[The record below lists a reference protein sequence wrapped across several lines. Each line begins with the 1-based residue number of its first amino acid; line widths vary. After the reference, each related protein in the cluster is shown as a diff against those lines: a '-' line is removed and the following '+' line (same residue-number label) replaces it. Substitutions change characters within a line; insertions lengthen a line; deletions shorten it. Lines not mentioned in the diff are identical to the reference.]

1 MALTGGGWPI
11 IGWAR
16 SAVAPVGGALSRLAI
31 HDLAAPV
38 LRHLLEQIQLPVDA
52 VDALVL
58 GNALGANGNPARMV
72 ALAAGLSTACPAIT
86 VDTQCCSGLDA
97 VTQACGMLALGQAQ
111 VVIAGGAEAWS
122 RAPLRMHRPWQANE
136 PALPYER
143 PAFAPPPFRDPD
155 MLEAAADTAQRLGI
169 SRQRQDA
176 YAIDSHHRAVQATD
190 RVALEIAPVAG
201 LTYDAYPRLMLPQRV
216 ARMPAVQQRLDGTGL
231 DCSLSVAGI
240 SPKADGAAFIVLAT
254 PKACE
259 RWHLQPQARWLGAV
273 SQGNAPEE
281 PMLCVIDPVK
291 TLLQRHQLHPT
302 QLSALELH
310 DAFAAQA
317 LALCDALDIPTTCLN
332 QQGGGIARGHP
343 IGASGAIALVRALS
357 QIKDKPPQ
365 ARAVACVAGAGGL
378 GTATLLAPW

>member
-16 SAVAPVGGALSRLAI
+16 SAVAPAGGALAPLAI

-97 VTQACGMLALGQAQ
+97 VTQACGLLALGQAQ

-122 RAPLRMHRPWQANE
+122 RAPLRMHRPVQPDK

-176 YAIDSHHRAVQATD
+176 YAIQSHHRAVQATD
-190 RVALEIAPVAG
+190 KVALEIAPVAG
-201 LTYDAYPRLMLPQRV
+201 LTYDAYPRLMLPQRM

-240 SPKADGAAFIVLAT
+240 SPKADGAALIVLAT
-254 PKACE
+254 PAACE
-259 RWHLQPQARWLGAV
+259 RWHLQPQARWLDAL
-273 SQGNAPEE
+273 SRGNAPEE
-281 PMLCVIDPVK
+281 PMLCVIDPVRA
-291 TLLQRHQLHPT
+291 LLQRHQLHPLD
-302 QLSALELH
+302 LSALELH

-317 LALCDALDIPTTCLN
+317 LALCDALDIPTTHLN
-332 QQGGGIARGHP
+332 QQGGGLARGHP

-357 QIKDKPPQ
+357 QIKNKPPQ